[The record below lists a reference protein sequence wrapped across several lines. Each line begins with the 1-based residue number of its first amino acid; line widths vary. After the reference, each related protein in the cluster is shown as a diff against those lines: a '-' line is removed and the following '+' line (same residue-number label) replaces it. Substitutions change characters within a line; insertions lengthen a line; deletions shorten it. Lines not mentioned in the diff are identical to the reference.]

1 MTKRLGPRNG
11 PFFLKMQRPHVRG
24 GRNEERVRRRGSG
37 SGRTG
42 SRTGKATASSRP
54 RVREL
59 RSTLRE
65 CQYGRTLIDSVA
77 ERREEEEAEVR
88 LYGICWAIRFV
99 KLFTCQGWRGGP
111 GGVSGLVVATRGAWI
126 RD

>member
-1 MTKRLGPRNG
+1 MTKRLGPRTG
-11 PFFLKMQRPHVRG
+11 PFFLKMQRPHIRG
-24 GRNEERVRRRGSG
+24 GRNEERVRRRG
-37 SGRTG
+37 
-42 SRTGKATASSRP
+42 TGKATASSRP